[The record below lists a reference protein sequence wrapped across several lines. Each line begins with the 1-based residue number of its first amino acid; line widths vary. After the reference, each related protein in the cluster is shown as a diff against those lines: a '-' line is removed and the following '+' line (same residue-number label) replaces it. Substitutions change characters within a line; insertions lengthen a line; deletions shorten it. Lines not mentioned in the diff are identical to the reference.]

1 MTLIITPDIINLIKR
16 ELATDIGEGDLSTRA
31 FPEWIDRQAK
41 ADLVARVSGVLAG
54 LPLVDIVWDC
64 LGTSIAST
72 KTAQDGDRLV
82 AGQVL
87 ATFTGSASAILKGE
101 RTLLNLI
108 SHLSGIAT
116 LTAQYVAA
124 TVGTNAKI
132 LDTRKTL
139 PGLRSLQKY
148 AVTCGG
154 GANHRMGLHDMVMLK
169 DNHLALI
176 GDDLTAAVQR
186 IRADIRPDRK
196 IEIEADSITLFR
208 AAVEAGADIIMLDNM
223 DDAAVAQ
230 CVKERPL
237 GTLLEVSGGLT
248 LERIPVLAEM
258 GVDYLSVGRLTHSAP
273 ALDLALDFT
282 PL

>member
-1 MTLIITPDIINLIKR
+1 MTLEITQDIIDLIQR
-16 ELATDIGEGDLSTRA
+16 ELATDIGDGDLSTRA
-31 FPEWIDRQAK
+31 FPEWRDRQAK
-41 ADLVARVSGVLAG
+41 VELVAREAGILAG
-54 LPLVDIVWDC
+54 LPLADVVWEC
-64 LGTSIAST
+64 LGVAITTAG
-72 KTAQDGDRLV
+72 TAQDGERLN
-82 AGQVL
+82 AGQL
-87 ATFTGSASAILKGE
+87 IATYTGPATAILAGE
-101 RTLLNLI
+101 RTLLNIL

-124 TVGTNAKI
+124 TAGTSAKI

-154 GANHRMGLHDMVMLK
+154 GTNHRMGLHDMVMLK

-176 GDDLTAAVQR
+176 GDDLTAVVQR
-186 IRADIRPDRK
+186 IRADIGPGAK
-196 IEIEADSITLFR
+196 IEIEADSIALFR
-208 AAVEAGADIIMLDNM
+208 AAIVAGADIIMLDNM
-223 DDAAVAQ
+223 DDATVAS
-230 CVKERPL
+230 CVKERPI

-248 LERIPVLAEM
+248 LERIPVLAAM